1 MNSMVWLGVLLIV
14 IGFLIAI
21 PRRMR
26 AGSPRD
32 VDLTG
37 GHSFASPRQTT
48 GNQRPRERLNGVL
61 IGLGVMALGGLCVAL
76 AN

>member
-14 IGFLIAI
+14 IGLVIAM
-21 PRRMR
+21 PRRAR

-37 GHSFASPRQTT
+37 GHSFPSPRQTA
-48 GNQRPRERLNGVL
+48 GNRRPHERLNGVL
-61 IGLGVMALGGLCVAL
+61 IGLGVMALGGLCIAL
-76 AN
+76 GN